1 MATELRTLIADTGYS
16 DRQISER
23 TSRIH
28 AEVLR
33 GSAYLDAANFTI
45 VHGDDLA
52 LLFDSYDQL
61 FFEQACRRRLEE
73 LGVSLSFRVSRRMTR
88 SGRRTTRTGSPG
100 KEPVTFEISVS
111 CTLLFSTFADVQR
124 PITVAG
130 ITCNDRLE
138 AMQRIFEHELIHLI
152 EFLVW
157 EESSCAGPLFQ
168 DLARR
173 FFGHRDVMHDL
184 ITPQETAM
192 TRYGIRRGDR
202 VAFRLENIAYTGVV
216 NRITHRATVLVEDKN
231 GREYNDGHRYSKF
244 YVPLNMITRV
254 SR

>member
-1 MATELRTLIADTGYS
+1 MATELRTLIADAGYS

-52 LLFDSYDQL
+52 SLFDSYDKL
-61 FFEQACRRRLEE
+61 FFERACRQRLDE
-73 LGVSLSFRVSRRMTR
+73 LSASIAFRVSRRMTR
-88 SGRRTTRTGSPG
+88 AAGRTTRTGSPG
-100 KEPVTFEISVS
+100 REPVAFEISVS
-111 CTLLFSTFADVQR
+111 STLLFRTFAGVQR

-138 AMQRIFEHELIHLI
+138 AMQHIVEHELIHLI

-157 EESSCAGPLFQ
+157 GESSCAGGRFQ
-168 DLARR
+168 DIARR
-173 FFGHRDVMHDL
+173 FFGHRGVMHDL

-192 TRYGIRRGDR
+192 VKYGIRRGHR
-202 VAFRLENIAYTGVV
+202 VAFRFENIDYTGVV
-216 NRITHRATVLVEDKN
+216 NRITHRATVLVEDKH
-231 GREYNDGHRYSKF
+231 GRKYSDGRRYSKF
-244 YVPLNMITRV
+244 YVPLDMITRV
-254 SR
+254 NQ